1 ADSRVT
7 AITAAMSC
15 GTGLDRFAARFPDR
29 FEDVGIAEGHATSMA
44 AGMAKQGA
52 IPVFA
57 VYASFLQRGYDM
69 LIHDVALQKLHVVL
83 GVDRAGIVGGDG
95 ETHHGIFDV
104 SFLRSVPGMTIFCP
118 ASYAELREM
127 LRTALFES
135 DGPVAIRYP
144 RGGEGNYTACSEGPE
159 QRIRT
164 GSDVTIVSYGLLI
177 NEALSAADS
186 LEDKGL
192 SADVIKINRIAGD
205 VYPLVMDSLKK
216 TGRLVMA
223 EEVCAADCL
232 GTSILAQAEIQ
243 DVCLKKAALLNLGD
257 GILPHGDRQLL
268 LRDRYLDAQAI
279 AEAAIALP

>member
-1 ADSRVT
+1 
-7 AITAAMSC
+7 
-15 GTGLDRFAARFPDR
+15 
-29 FEDVGIAEGHATSMA
+29 
-44 AGMAKQGA
+44 
-52 IPVFA
+52 
-57 VYASFLQRGYDM
+57 
-69 LIHDVALQKLHVVL
+69 
-83 GVDRAGIVGGDG
+83 
-95 ETHHGIFDV
+95 
-104 SFLRSVPGMTIFCP
+104 
-118 ASYAELREM
+118 M